1 MDHFQYRNGELCAE
15 AVPIRRIADDVG
27 TPFYC
32 YSTATLERHYRVFSD
47 AVAGV
52 DALVCFA
59 VKANSNIAVIATLA
73 RLGAGADVVSAGEM
87 KRALVAGVPA
97 GRIVFS
103 GVGKTADEMAQ
114 ALKAGM
120 LQINVESAP
129 ELETLSGVASAL
141 GRDAPV
147 ALRINPD
154 VDARTHAKIATGK
167 RENKFGVPLKDARAL
182 YRRAAGMDGIRV
194 VGVAVH
200 IGSQILELEPFRQ
213 AYRRI
218 AELTTALRED
228 GHRIRHVDLGGGL
241 GIPYE
246 DETPP
251 TPEEYGALVKSLIGP
266 LGCRVILEPGR
277 LIAGN
282 AGVLVG
288 RVLMVKAG
296 ATHDFVI
303 VDAAMNDFIRPTLYN
318 ARHAIVPVKEPR
330 RGAVSTEV
338 EVVGPVCESG
348 DTFGRTRRL
357 PGIAA
362 GDLIAV
368 RTAGAYGAVMAS
380 AYNTRPL
387 VPELLVRDDDYAVV
401 RDRIS
406 VDDMLARESLPKWL
420 AARTRAKKRE
430 ARR

>member
-1 MDHFQYRNGELCAE
+1 MDHFQYRNGELSAE
-15 AVPIRRIADDVG
+15 AVPIRRIADAVG

-32 YSTATLERHYRVFSD
+32 YSTATLERHYRVFADSVAGLD
-47 AVAGV
+47 AV
-52 DALVCFA
+52 VCFA

-73 RLGAGADVVSAGEM
+73 AQGAGADVVSGGEM

-114 ALKAGM
+114 ALKAGV

-129 ELETLSGVASAL
+129 ELEILSGVARSL
-141 GRDAPV
+141 DVEAPIAIRV
-147 ALRINPD
+147 NPD
-154 VDARTHAKIATGK
+154 VDAKTHAKISTGK
-167 RENKFGVPLKDARAL
+167 SENKFGVPIKDARAL
-182 YRRAAGMDGIRV
+182 YARAKILPGIRI
-194 VGVAVH
+194 VGAAVH
-200 IGSQILELEPFRQ
+200 IGSQILDLEPFRL
-213 AYRRI
+213 AYARL
-218 AELTTALRED
+218 AELVQALRAD
-228 GHRIRHVDLGGGL
+228 GHAIANVDLGGGL

-251 TPEEYGALVKSLIGP
+251 SPADYGRLVKAAVGP

-282 AGVLVG
+282 AGILVA
-288 RVLMVKAG
+288 RVLMVKRG

-318 ARHAIVPVKEPR
+318 ARHAIVPVTEPG
-330 RGAVSTEV
+330 RGAKAKEV

-348 DTFGRTRRL
+348 DTFGWSQRL
-357 PGIAA
+357 ADAGA
-362 GDLIAV
+362 GDLVAV

-380 AYNTRPL
+380 SYNTRPL
-387 VPELLVRDDDYAVV
+387 IPEVLVRDDSFAVV
-401 RDRIS
+401 RERIS
-406 VDDMLARESLPKWL
+406 VDDMLARESLPPWL
-420 AARTRAKKRE
+420 DAGKPAARKAG
-430 ARR
+430 A

>member
-1 MDHFQYRNGELCAE
+1 MDHFQYRDGELCAE
-15 AVPIRRIADDVG
+15 TVPIRRIAEAVG

-32 YSTATLERHYRVFSD
+32 YSTATLERHYRVFAD
-47 AVAGV
+47 ALAGV

-59 VKANSNIAVIATLA
+59 VKANSNVAVIATLA

-87 KRALVAGVPA
+87 KRALIAGVPA
-97 GRIVFS
+97 DRVVFS

-114 ALKAGM
+114 ALKAGV
-120 LQINVESAP
+120 LQVNVESAP
-129 ELETLSGVASAL
+129 ELDALAGVARAL
-141 GRDAPV
+141 GREAPV
-147 ALRINPD
+147 ALRVNPD

-167 RENKFGVPLKDARAL
+167 SENKFGVPIADARAL
-182 YRRAAGMDGIRV
+182 YDRAAAMKGIRV

-200 IGSQILELEPFRQ
+200 IGSQILDLEPFRQ

-218 AELTTALRED
+218 AELAKDLREA
-228 GHRIRHVDLGGGL
+228 GHDIRHVDVGGGL
-241 GIPYE
+241 GIPYM

-251 TPEEYGALVKSLIGP
+251 TPADYGALVKAEIGP

-288 RVLMVKAG
+288 RVLLVKAG

-318 ARHAIVPVKEPR
+318 ARHAIVPVRKPAR
-330 RGAVSTEV
+330 DAAAKEV

-348 DTFGRTRRL
+348 DTFGKTRAL
-357 PGIAA
+357 PAIAA
-362 GDLIAV
+362 GELVAF

-380 AYNTRPL
+380 TYNTRPL
-387 VPELLVRDDDYAVV
+387 VPEVLVNGDDFAVV
-401 RDRIS
+401 RQRIS
-406 VDDMLARESLPKWL
+406 IDDMLAREPLPKWL
-420 AARTRAKKRE
+420 AATPGKTRK

>member
-1 MDHFQYRNGELCAE
+1 MDHFTYRDGELCAE
-15 AVPIRRIADDVG
+15 AVPIRRIADRVG

-32 YSTATLERHYRVFSD
+32 YSTATLERHYRVFAD
-47 AVAGV
+47 ALAGV

-87 KRALVAGVPA
+87 KRALVAGVA
-97 GRIVFS
+97 ADRIVFS
-103 GVGKTADEMAQ
+103 GVGKTVDEMAQ
-114 ALKAGM
+114 ALKAGV

-129 ELETLSGVASAL
+129 ELEQLSQVAAAL
-141 GRDAPV
+141 GREAPV
-147 ALRINPD
+147 ALRVNPD
-154 VDARTHAKIATGK
+154 VDARTHDKIATGK
-167 RENKFGVPLKDARAL
+167 RENKFGVPLADARDL
-182 YRRAAGMDGIRV
+182 YRHAAGMKGVRV

-200 IGSQILELEPFRQ
+200 IGSQILTLDPFRE

-218 AELTTALRED
+218 AELTTALRDD
-228 GHRIRHVDLGGGL
+228 GHDIRHVDLGGGL

-251 TPEEYGALVKSLIGP
+251 TPAEYGALVTDVIGP
-266 LGCRVILEPGR
+266 LGGRVILEPGR

-288 RVLMVKAG
+288 RVLAVKAG
-296 ATHDFVI
+296 ATHDFAI

-318 ARHAIVPVKEPR
+318 ARHAIVPVTEPAEGAESKEI
-330 RGAVSTEV
+330 
-338 EVVGPVCESG
+338 EVVGPVCETG

-357 PGIAA
+357 GAVAA
-362 GDLIAV
+362 GDLVAL

-387 VPELLVRDDDYAVV
+387 VPEVLVRDDDFAVV
-401 RDRIS
+401 RQRIS
-406 VDDMLARESLPKWL
+406 VDDMLARESLPDWL
-420 AARTRAKKRE
+420 AADSPKRKRGG
-430 ARR
+430 RR